1 MSSELERAL
10 TEETVV
16 AVAQLTDGRVVVHTC
31 VGPGETAAWLL
42 KVAEEFMDMAEEGWQ
57 PS

>member
-1 MSSELERAL
+1 MDKL
-10 TEETVV
+10 TEVLAEEAVI